1 MRMSEKTRTC
11 IVLGLGRFG
20 EAICLRLAE
29 LGQSVIGVDR
39 NRSRVEALSETID
52 LTAQLDVTDEA
63 ALEKVGVK
71 DCDVAVVAIGE
82 SLEAS
87 VLASAILVGFKV
99 PLVVARARNALH
111 ARVLARVGV
120 QRVVFPERDLGLRTA
135 EQIVHPHLSRFSEIP
150 GSGLIVGEVGA
161 LPEMFGKT
169 LQELDFRHQYNA
181 VVLLVNRNGDRF
193 LPRADTVLE
202 DNDLLMVTGKQ
213 EDIGCWIDRCKE
225 KVQGGETLEQNI

>member
-1 MRMSEKTRTC
+1 MAEKKKTC

-39 NRSRVEALSETID
+39 TRSRLEALSESID
-52 LTAQLDVTDEA
+52 LTAQMDVTDET
-63 ALEKVGVK
+63 ALEKIGAR

-120 QRVVFPERDLGLRTA
+120 HRVVFPERDLGLRTA
-135 EQIVHPHLSRFSEIP
+135 DQIVHPHLSRFSEIP
-150 GSGLIVGEVGA
+150 GSGLIVGEVSVP
-161 LPEMFGKT
+161 PEMFNKT
-169 LQELDFRHQYNA
+169 LLELDFRHRFKA
-181 VVLLVNRNGDRF
+181 VVLLVSRNGERF
-193 LPRADTVLE
+193 LPRADTLLE
-202 DNDLLMVTGKQ
+202 ENDLLMVTGKQ
-213 EDIGCWIDRCKE
+213 KDIECWIDKCKDNE
-225 KVQGGETLEQNI
+225 QGGETLGPNI